1 MMVFAIHL
9 YLNKKKLFTGYW
21 IVEFGISRCTLD
33 SLRGGDPEYNAKILK
48 HVLSGEKGSIADAL
62 VSNLGSL
69 DVNYSL

>member
-1 MMVFAIHL
+1 M
-9 YLNKKKLFTGYW
+9 
-21 IVEFGISRCTLD
+21 EFGISRCTLD

-48 HVLSGEKGSIADAL
+48 RVLSGEKGSIADAL